1 MKLSALAAL
10 YKTSMIKVPT
20 LVMLHLAVD
29 KRPGTLASTIANT
42 IGASITTVSMAINA
56 LVKDGLLVRHY
67 PYRDRRQVTVYL
79 TDKGELAA
87 LQLLEA
93 LVELQNVDSA
103 AQT

>member
-1 MKLSALAAL
+1 MNLSALAAL
-10 YKTSMIKVPT
+10 YKTGMIKVPT
-20 LVMLHLAVD
+20 LVVLHLAID

-42 IGASITTVSMAINA
+42 IGASVTTVSMAINA
-56 LVKDGLLVRHY
+56 LTKDGVLVRHY
-67 PYRDRRQVTVYL
+67 PFRDRRQVTVYL

-93 LVELQNVDSA
+93 LGELQNVASD